1 MLRDLRLPD
10 APMTAPLCAA
20 FPAAAVSAAVSA
32 AGPVAVS
39 VPPRRRLLTALAG
52 LPLAGASVR
61 AGASVPAPCDDFYG
75 HVNGAWIAATE
86 LPPDRARIGS
96 FDGLRQRNQTA
107 LQEALRAAL
116 ADRRLLDTPG
126 KRLAADFFASGM
138 DAAAIAQR
146 GTAAIAPLLDEIGAL
161 PDRAALS
168 RAVARLAE
176 IGLSAPV
183 SISVSPDARD
193 KRRHRVLLW
202 QAGLGLPDRDDYFRD
217 DARAREVRDGYRS
230 YITRLLE
237 LAGAG
242 ADAARRDAAAV
253 MVFEARLAQ
262 ASMKRAD
269 MRDPNALYNL
279 RTAEA
284 LNDARGGLDW
294 PALLGALSLGGGE
307 AVVAQPGFIDGVNL
321 LAREAPLD
329 TWKSY
334 LRVRLLDAASAYL
347 AAPWQDAHFAFH
359 SGTLRGLKQR
369 PSREEEV
376 IELISGRVGEA
387 PLAEGLGEL
396 FVARAFSPQA
406 RARAVAMV
414 QDIRAALRERI
425 GRLDWMSVPTRQ
437 RAIAKLDA
445 MTLQIGYPDRFRRY
459 DGLTIDPRDFAGNW
473 LRAMRYESA
482 RRSSRLAEPVY
493 RGEWFTS
500 PHIVNAFAG
509 GFNNIVFPA
518 GILQP
523 PFFDPAADDAT
534 NYGGIG
540 AVIGHEIIHHFD
552 DRGRRFDAV
561 GNLADWWTA
570 EDAAAYQARAD
581 RLAAQFSGYAP
592 LPGHSINGVNTLGE
606 NISDLGGVKIAFDGL
621 QRALVRTPAAAS
633 PAGQPT
639 PQQKFFISYAT
650 IWRNK
655 MRAEALI
662 TQLRSGQ
669 HSPARYRVLGPL
681 SNVPAFGEAFAC
693 PPGSPMQRAEAERIA
708 IW

>member
-1 MLRDLRLPD
+1 MNAALPALTALSADLSSATAD
-10 APMTAPLCAA
+10 GAPTS
-20 FPAAAVSAAVSA
+20 PA
-32 AGPVAVS
+32 
-39 VPPRRRLLTALAG
+39 RRRLLAAAAG
-52 LPLAGASVR
+52 LPLAGAATH
-61 AGASVPAPCDDFYG
+61 AGAAVPAPCDDFYE

-96 FDGLRQRNQTA
+96 FDGLRQRNQQA
-107 LQEALRAAL
+107 LQDALRAAL
-116 ADRRLLDTPG
+116 ADRRQLDTPG
-126 KRLAADFFASGM
+126 KRLAADFYASGM

-146 GTAAIAPLLDEIGAL
+146 GTSAIAPLLDEIGAL
-161 PDRAALS
+161 PDRAALV
-168 RAVARLAE
+168 RAIARLAE
-176 IGLSAPV
+176 LGLAAPASIG
-183 SISVSPDARD
+183 VSPDARD
-193 KRRHRVLLW
+193 KRRHRVSLW
-202 QAGLGLPDRDDYFRD
+202 QSGLGLPDRDDYFRD
-217 DARAREVRDGYRS
+217 DARAREVRDGYRD
-230 YITRLLE
+230 YLTRLLE
-237 LAGAG
+237 LAGAP
-242 ADAARRDAAAV
+242 AEAARRDASAV

-269 MRDPNALYNL
+269 MRDPNVLYNL

-294 PALLGALSLGGGE
+294 PALLGALALGAGE
-307 AVVAQPGFIDGVNL
+307 VVVAQPGFIAGVNL
-321 LAREAPLD
+321 LARESPLES
-329 TWKSY
+329 WKSY
-334 LRVRLLDAASAYL
+334 LRVRLLDAASPYL
-347 AAPWQDAHFAFH
+347 PPPWQDAYFAFH
-359 SGTLRGLKQR
+359 SGTLRGLKKR
-369 PSREEEV
+369 PPREEELV
-376 IELISGRVGEA
+376 DLISGRVGEA

-396 FVARAFSPQA
+396 FVARTFSPQA

-414 QDIRAALRERI
+414 EDIRAALRARI
-425 GRLDWMSVPTRQ
+425 GRLDWMSAPTRQ

-445 MTLQIGYPDRFRRY
+445 MTLQIGYPDRFKRY
-459 DGLTIDPRDFAGNW
+459 EGLSIDPRDFAGNW
-473 LRAMRYESA
+473 LRAARHDAA
-482 RRSSRLAEPVY
+482 RRRARLAEPVD
-493 RGEWFTS
+493 RAEWFSS

-552 DRGRRFDAV
+552 DRGRRFDEV

-570 EDAAAYQARAD
+570 DDAAAYQARAD

-592 LPGHSINGVNTLGE
+592 LPGHTINGVNTLGE

-621 QRALVRTPAAAS
+621 QRALARTRAAA
-633 PAGQPT
+633 PAAGQPT

-650 IWRNK
+650 IWRDK
-655 MRAEALI
+655 IRAEALI

-669 HSPARYRVLGPL
+669 HSPARFRVLGPL
-681 SNVPAFGEAFAC
+681 SNVPAFSEAFGC
-693 PPGSPMQRAEAERIA
+693 PAGSPMQRAAAEQIA